1 MESKYQHALSL
12 YNQGDY
18 EGAFG
23 FLEGETDRESLLL
36 KAECKKQM
44 TDQYIYLIKEALGC
58 KEYAQARHL
67 KETYLSKYDFDT
79 SINAIQV
86 PDASLESTLKAGV
99 SSNDIIYK
107 EIPKAQKT
115 SYFFYL
121 MLSGLFVL
129 LLGGYFVYDNIYQD
143 RINGNDLVDDRAM
156 EEIREIPVR
165 ELFLEGN
172 RNGLPISIKLSIN
185 SEGKIEGNYK
195 DILNDFSFIL
205 EGKELVTGKLEIKGF
220 NRNLMLRCDLSQIS
234 KNSYRGYI
242 QVFEDFISDDPAEK
256 TPIYLSN
263 WLIDDD
269 RRQLKS
275 LISEWN
281 DKHTLQESDLFELRS
296 LFADQVFFYGQ
307 TLTSEKCI
315 QLIKSIIEKY
325 DTYDQKLV
333 SDVFFTI
340 LDDGLVKCDF
350 TKQVAVNG
358 KSKDYEAYL
367 IFRKIGGLWIID
379 TESDKTTDA
388 YFERLRKKGK

>member
-107 EIPKAQKT
+107 EIPKAKKT
-115 SYFFYL
+115 SFFFYL

-143 RINGNDLVDDRAM
+143 RINGIDLVDDRAV
-156 EEIREIPVR
+156 EEIREISVR

-172 RNGLPISIKLSIN
+172 RNGLPISMKLSIN

-195 DILNDFSFIL
+195 DILNDFGFIL
-205 EGKELVTGKLEIKGF
+205 EGKELVTGKLEINGF
-220 NRNLMLRCDLSQIS
+220 NKNLILRCDLSQIS

-275 LISEWN
+275 LISKWN

-367 IFRKIGGLWIID
+367 IFRKIGDLWIID

>member
-86 PDASLESTLKAGV
+86 PDASLESALKTEV
-99 SSNDIIYK
+99 SSSDIIYK
-107 EIPKAQKT
+107 EIPKSQKS
-115 SYFFYL
+115 SYFPYL
-121 MLSGLFVL
+121 MLSGLFVS

-143 RINGNDLVDDRAM
+143 RINGNDRAV
-156 EEIREIPVR
+156 EEIMEIPVR

-172 RNGLPISIKLSIN
+172 RNGSPISMKLSIN
-185 SEGKIEGNYK
+185 SDGKIEGCYK
-195 DILNDFSFIL
+195 DILNDFDFIL
-205 EGKELVTGKLEIKGF
+205 EGKEFASGKLEIKGS

-234 KNSYRGYI
+234 KNSYRGDI
-242 QVFEDFISDDPAEK
+242 QVFEDFISDDSAEK
-256 TPIYLSN
+256 TSIYLSN
-263 WLIDDD
+263 WLKDDN

-281 DKHTLQESDLFELRS
+281 DKHTLQENDLYELRS

-307 TLTSEKCI
+307 TLTSDKCI

-333 SDVFFTI
+333 NDVIFTI

-350 TKQVAVNG
+350 IKRVTVNG

-367 IFRKIGGLWIID
+367 IFRKIGDLWIIEA
-379 TESDKTTDA
+379 ESDKTTDA